1 MSLLGKML
9 GFWRND
15 HYDKG
20 IRLFDQGLY
29 EEAIAEFALAQGVK
43 GKPDPLTERLAS
55 FYTAES
61 YAHLG
66 HTAMKH
72 GQWDKAETCF
82 RHALEIHPNY
92 ADLHFH
98 MALALRE
105 VEVRIVGMDLQ

>member
-9 GFWRND
+9 GFGRNN

-29 EEAIAEFALAQGVK
+29 EEAIGEFALSIQAGK
-43 GKPDPLTERLAS
+43 GKPDPLTDRLAS

-66 HTAMKH
+66 HAAMKH
-72 GQWDKAETCF
+72 GLWEKAEDCF
-82 RHALEIHPNY
+82 RSALAIHPNY

-98 MALALRE
+98 LAL
-105 VEVRIVGMDLQ
+105 